1 MDDGHYIQEGEL
13 QLQFMKEEE
22 KHYNKLE
29 LTKYQ
34 LTKYQILQGDYDMN
48 GA

>member
-1 MDDGHYIQEGEL
+1 MLLVLIGVPLCPIIQKPN
-13 QLQFMKEEE
+13 QLVPE
-22 KHYNKLE
+22 
-29 LTKYQ
+29 